1 MSNSGPVLAVP
12 RTGTVRGEKLPIYV
26 SVPDSPTVQDAME
39 AHLRPVPTP
48 GADEARR
55 VDPQVFEDF
64 YLATYRRLFTALC
77 LVTGNRD
84 EAQEVMQDAYLRM
97 FERWDRLGSLA
108 DPQAYLFRVAMNIFR
123 NRYRR
128 ARLAMQRTLSLRPS
142 DDLAMVE
149 TRDEVV
155 RLLRTLAPRERAAIV
170 LTTILDL
177 PAEEAGRLLGIKAST
192 VRTLATR
199 ARVHMKDQVV
209 DG

>member
-1 MSNSGPVLAVP
+1 
-12 RTGTVRGEKLPIYV
+12 
-26 SVPDSPTVQDAME
+26 ME
-39 AHLRPVPTP
+39 AHLRPASP
-48 GADEARR
+48 GANAAGQA
-55 VDPQVFEDF
+55 DPQVFEDF
-64 YLATYRRLFTALC
+64 YLTTYRRLFTALC

-84 EAQEVMQDAYLRM
+84 EAQEVMQDAYLLM
-97 FERWDRLGSLA
+97 FERWDRLGSLS
-108 DPQAYLFRVAMNIFR
+108 DPQAYLFRVAMNVFR

-142 DDLAMVE
+142 DDDLAMVD

-177 PAEEAGRLLGIKAST
+177 PAEEAGRVLGIKAST
-192 VRTLATR
+192 VRALATR
-199 ARVHMKDQVV
+199 ARAHMKDQVM

>member
-1 MSNSGPVLAVP
+1 MLRVD
-12 RTGTVRGEKLPIYV
+12 TVRARRPPLDV
-26 SVPDSPTVQDAME
+26 SVPDSPAVQDAME
-39 AHLRPVPTP
+39 AHLRPVPAP
-48 GADEARR
+48 EADKAHRS
-55 VDPQVFEDF
+55 DPQAFEDF

-97 FERWDRLGSLA
+97 FERWDRLGSLT
-108 DPQAYLFRVAMNIFR
+108 DPQAYLFRVAMNVFR

-128 ARLAMQRTLSLRPS
+128 AKLALQRNMSLRS
-142 DDLAMVE
+142 SDDDLATVD

-177 PAEEAGRLLGIKAST
+177 PAEEAGQCSGSRRRLCAHLRPAHAHI
-192 VRTLATR
+192 
-199 ARVHMKDQVV
+199 
-209 DG
+209 